1 MLRRYPSTSP
11 VNLVLPPVHVL
22 LHVPGEVIVEHVGHV
37 VDVDSATRH
46 VWLMSTGNQ
55 PINHCAF
62 FMKHGELLNQ
72 RDSDMQMI

>member
-46 VWLMSTGNQ
+46 VWLMCTGNK
-55 PINHCAF
+55 PINHC